1 MSILQNMNIV
11 FLHHKLQT
19 AINFLLA
26 VCVFVSCSKSSTGI
40 VKLEPTN
47 TIKAF
52 SDTIYLSSQV
62 SNLTYTDGK
71 YYLSD
76 YYKGIVSFK
85 ESFDSFRIEQVN
97 AFLTLMPQ
105 CYMFATSGKNDI
117 YIYDVDNRLF
127 LNVQDT
133 SLSQKIE
140 SGRHEVSSASR
151 FVLNG
156 DSILCPITKNKMT
169 IAIFHNGKTS
179 GTCCP
184 TINGVDDVRK
194 PYHSERIIIRDEEH
208 YYTIGKGIPIVQM
221 FSQNLELL
229 SSYNLKEIEE
239 IAKTVEQ
246 EKSDKPNSYFVVVQD
261 ACVANGKLFLLIS
274 SKNNNKYRCNNV
286 VTLKTANNTIEFD
299 EIYEL
304 KGDVYSTLCVN
315 GKGQIVIVNA
325 KTASVEVY
333 EL

>member
-1 MSILQNMNIV
+1 MKHP
-11 FLHHKLQT
+11 FYYHCKLQ
-19 AINFLLA
+19 ALSFLLLT
-26 VCVFVSCSKSSTGI
+26 VCSLFNFSSCSKHKTKI
-40 VKLEPTN
+40 TKINPIQTVTN
-47 TIKAF
+47 F

-62 SNLTYTDGK
+62 SNITYTNGK

-76 YYKGIVSFK
+76 LYRGLVSFDN
-85 ESFDSFRIEQVN
+85 SFTTFVREKIN
-97 AFLTLMPQ
+97 ACLPQ
-105 CYMFATSGKNDI
+105 SPRCYMFAVNGNDSVC
-117 YIYDVDNRLF
+117 IYDAHSKLF
-127 LNVQDT
+127 LNTTRDT
-133 SLSQKIE
+133 MIVKAE
-140 SGRHEVSSASR
+140 VGRHEVSFPSR

-156 DSILCPITKNKMT
+156 DSILCSIIKDNMT
-169 IAIFHNGKTS
+169 VAVIYKGKVAD
-179 GTCCP
+179 TCFP
-184 TINGVDDVRK
+184 TIRGLDDIRK
-194 PYHSERIIIRDEEH
+194 PYHSDRMIVRDNH
-208 YYTIGKGIPIVQM
+208 NYYTIGKGLPIVQM
-221 FSQNLELL
+221 FSTDLKLV
-229 SSYNLKEIEE
+229 SSYNLNEIEE

-299 EIYEL
+299 GIYEL